1 MYGIYSGYIVGYH
14 GHTHIC
20 VYIVYIYVYIYSVYI
35 YMYMY
40 IFIIIDI
47 WHSDVPNN
55 SMGPPQERRGD
66 STTMNLRG
74 KTSPNQDDH
83 TGRPKYGS

>member
-1 MYGIYSGYIVGYH
+1 
-14 GHTHIC
+14 
-20 VYIVYIYVYIYSVYI
+20 
-35 YMYMY
+35 MYMY